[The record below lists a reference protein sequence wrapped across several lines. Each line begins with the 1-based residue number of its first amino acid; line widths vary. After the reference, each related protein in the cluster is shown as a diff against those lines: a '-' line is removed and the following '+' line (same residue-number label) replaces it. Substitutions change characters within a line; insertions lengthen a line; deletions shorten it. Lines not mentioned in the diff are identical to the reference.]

1 MEITKKKKIKQEGQ
15 IFDYRKG
22 SRAPAITY
30 FTKISI
36 LNTHIYPL
44 PNENATT
51 NINICASKVASYVEN
66 IGTKK
71 TIFSFNK

>member
-1 MEITKKKKIKQEGQ
+1 MEKALELQL
-15 IFDYRKG
+15 F
-22 SRAPAITY
+22 TY

-36 LNTHIYPL
+36 LNTQIYPL

-51 NINICASKVASYVEN
+51 KVNICASKDASYVEN